1 MKIEEV
7 VKIKREEIRHIAER
21 HGARNIRLFGSVA
34 RGEAK
39 PESDI
44 DLLVDVEA
52 DQTSSWFPIGLILD
66 LEKLLGRRV
75 EVVTERALN
84 KDLRERVLREAVPL

>member
-1 MKIEEV
+1 MKIEEAL
-7 VKIKREEIRHIAER
+7 KTKREEIRRIAAQ
-21 HGARNIRLFGSVA
+21 HGATNVSFFGSVA

-39 PESDI
+39 DESDI
-44 DLLVDVEA
+44 DLLVDVTA
-52 DQTSSWFPIGLILD
+52 QTSSWFPIGLILD

-75 EVVTERALN
+75 EIVTERALN